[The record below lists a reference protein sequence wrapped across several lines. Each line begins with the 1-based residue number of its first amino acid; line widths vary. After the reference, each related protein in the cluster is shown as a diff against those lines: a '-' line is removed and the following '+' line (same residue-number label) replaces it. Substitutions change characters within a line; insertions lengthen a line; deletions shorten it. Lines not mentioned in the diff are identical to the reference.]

1 MFKKI
6 ISCTI
11 CIVIFAFALL
21 NFRWVSSKNK
31 RPCDQPNSIW
41 VSGDNNIIIRIDSHQ
56 HGKGIIKIDNKE
68 IEFIFTNGP
77 GYNIDLYS
85 ISSENCL
92 GLNEEE
98 HYENW
103 TGNFVNRNKFIAT
116 VKETTFFTV
125 GDKITFYK
133 KQID

>member
-6 ISCTI
+6 ISCAI
-11 CIVIFAFALL
+11 CIIILVFVLFNLK
-21 NFRWVSSKNK
+21 WESSKNK
-31 RPCDQPNSIW
+31 RPCEQPNSIW
-41 VSGDNNIIIRIDSHQ
+41 VSDDNNIIINIDSQ
-56 HGKGIIKIDNKE
+56 QRGKGVIKIDNKE
-68 IEFIFTNGP
+68 IEFIFTNDP

-85 ISSENCL
+85 ISAENRL

-103 TGNFVNRNKFIAT
+103 IGNFVNQNKFIAT

-125 GDKITFYK
+125 GDKITFNK
-133 KQID
+133 KTE

>member
-6 ISCTI
+6 ISGAI
-11 CIVIFAFALL
+11 YIIILAFVLFNL
-21 NFRWVSSKNK
+21 KWESSKDK
-31 RPCDQPNSIW
+31 RPCEQPNSIW
-41 VSGDNNIIIRIDSHQ
+41 VSDDNNIIINIDSQ
-56 HGKGIIKIDNKE
+56 QRNKGVIKIDNKE

-85 ISSENCL
+85 ISSENRL

-103 TGNFVNRNKFIAT
+103 SGNFVNQNKFIAT

-125 GDKITFYK
+125 GDKITFHK
-133 KQID
+133 KTE